1 MPLLVRMP
9 TLSLLLAL
17 LMLVPASVMA
27 EETGSV
33 ASEVE
38 SLKQQVIRLN
48 RDLFI
53 LEEDLLFPAST
64 RFAVFLSVH
73 TGQFLQLDSV
83 KMKVDGET
91 VAAHLYT
98 ERQLKALARGGMQ
111 RLYTGNLK
119 SGEHEI
125 TVFAEGTGADGRPY
139 RKAASHQIEKGTG
152 TANLEIRIED
162 QSSDYQP
169 AIQIVEWQ

>member
-1 MPLLVRMP
+1 MPSLLKQNALV
-9 TLSLLLAL
+9 LLAL
-17 LMLVPASVMA
+17 LVLASGPVTG
-27 EETGSV
+27 EESGSV

-83 KMKVDGET
+83 RMKVDGDT

-98 ERQLKALARGGMQ
+98 ERQRKALERGGMQ

-119 SGEHEI
+119 SGAHEI
-125 TVFAEGTGADGRPY
+125 TVFAEGTGPDGRPY
-139 RKAASHQIEKGTG
+139 RKAASHQLDKDTG

-162 QSSDYQP
+162 RSSDYQP

>member
-1 MPLLVRMP
+1 MPSLLKQNA
-9 TLSLLLAL
+9 LLLLAL
-17 LMLVPASVMA
+17 LVLASGPVA
-27 EETGSV
+27 GEEGSSV
-33 ASEVE
+33 ASDVE

-83 KMKVDGET
+83 RMKVDGDT

-98 ERQLKALARGGMQ
+98 ERQRKALEQGGMQ

-119 SGEHEI
+119 SGPHDI
-125 TVFAEGTGADGRPY
+125 TVFAEGTGPDGRPY
-139 RKAASHQIEKGTG
+139 RKAASHRLDKGTG
-152 TANLEIRIED
+152 TVNLEIRIED

-169 AIQIVEWQ
+169 AVQIVEWQ